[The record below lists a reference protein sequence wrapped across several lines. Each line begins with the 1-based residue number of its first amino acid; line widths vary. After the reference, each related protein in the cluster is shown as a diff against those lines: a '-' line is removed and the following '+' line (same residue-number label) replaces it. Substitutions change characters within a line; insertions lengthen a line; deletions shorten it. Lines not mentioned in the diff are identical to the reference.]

1 MALLSKDKA
10 QLDEDE
16 KIAIEG
22 LPKLG
27 PDDRTLIRVKESKE
41 FKVSAECLI
50 IMIMWGSFN

>member
-1 MALLSKDKA
+1 MFLSSKDRS

-27 PDDRTLIRVKESKE
+27 SDIRAQIRVKESKE
-41 FKVSAECLI
+41 FKVHNSTH
-50 IMIMWGSFN
+50 